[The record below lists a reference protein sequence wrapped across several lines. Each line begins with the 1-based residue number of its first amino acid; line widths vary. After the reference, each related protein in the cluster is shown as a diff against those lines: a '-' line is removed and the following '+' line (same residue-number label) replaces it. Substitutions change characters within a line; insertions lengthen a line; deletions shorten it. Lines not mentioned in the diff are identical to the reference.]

1 MTFTEAEN
9 DPTIKKYFP
18 SIARAASG
26 VGSKQIRNRGT
37 IGGNLANASP
47 AGDMLPPLTALDAR
61 VVTVNSKNEI
71 KRRTVNDIV
80 APGSPQKLKFDE
92 AVVSIELPAPR
103 GESVNTFAKLGSRR
117 AVSIARLSVAL
128 NAGFSGGLLTAPIVI
143 LGALGRAP
151 VDAKR
156 AAAAIEGVPLTD
168 ETAERFA
175 EAMAEEVDLAIPGR
189 YSQPYKREAIKGLA
203 LDLLSQLPR

>member
-1 MTFTEAEN
+1 M
-9 DPTIKKYFP
+9 
-18 SIARAASG
+18 
-26 VGSKQIRNRGT
+26 GSKQIRNRGT

-156 AAAAIEGVPLTD
+156 AAAAIRASRLRTKLRSASPK
-168 ETAERFA
+168 RWRKR
-175 EAMAEEVDLAIPGR
+175 DLAIPGR